1 MNNNKRGYV
10 LSFLN
15 EFAGTKNKLRCLDS
29 EKTSLNICL
38 SNLGFRV
45 VLLGNLTKQ
54 QTIDELNKYMQK
66 KISQIKIAFFVYS
79 HLMVMK
85 QVLCQMMAN

>member
-1 MNNNKRGYV
+1 MNLTKIFTYFQLYNYKMNNNRRGYV

-15 EFAGTKNKLRCLDS
+15 EFAGTKNKLRCLSS

-54 QTIDELNKYMQK
+54 QTIEELNKYAEKDQ
-66 KISQIKIAFFVYS
+66 
-79 HLMVMK
+79 
-85 QVLCQMMAN
+85 